1 MVNRTTAGI
10 FGLSALALTAGCGK
24 LRDAEVPHRIHV
36 PRIDVVLEAGEGSE
50 SARVEEVWV
59 YTPTDVLGA
68 FPLPADIP
76 VLAGEE
82 GSPVELTFSAGI
94 RANGIAATR
103 KPYPPYEVIRQVVD
117 LTPGGSDT
125 LAFEVGYADGFEV
138 LFVEDFETANRFAE
152 SSTSTSEVIRTT
164 AADQVFEGMGSGRAE
179 LHASAAVVWAQTN
192 EQQYPLNPT
201 GSCWLEFDY
210 ACTQNFAIGLN
221 PQNLIQ
227 DNPTPILVL
236 NDSDGEWKKIYLD
249 LGPVVRSE
257 TSAAWFEVTLEAV
270 WDGSADTTYF
280 AVDNLKIVQAE

>member
-1 MVNRTTAGI
+1 MNQIQA
-10 FGLSALALTAGCGK
+10 ALLVGTVLAAGCGK

-36 PRIDVVLEAGEGSE
+36 PEWAVVLEDGEGSA

-76 VLAGEE
+76 VLAGETGE
-82 GSPVELTFSAGI
+82 VVELTFSAGI

-103 KPYPPYEVIRQVVD
+103 KPYPPYAAVPVELA
-117 LTPGGSDT
+117 LTEGGFDT
-125 LAFEVGYADGFEV
+125 LSFEAGYADGFEV

-152 SSTSTSEVIRTT
+152 SVTSTAEVVRTT
-164 AADQVFEGMGSGRAE
+164 ADGQVFEGVGSGRAE
-179 LHASAAVVWAQTN
+179 LSASAATVWAQTN
-192 EQQYPLNPT
+192 EQQYPLNPN
-201 GSCWLEFDY
+201 GPCWLEFDY
-210 ACTQNFAIGLN
+210 ACTQSFAIGLN

-236 NDSDGEWKKIYLD
+236 NSSDGAWKKIYLD

-270 WDGSADTTYF
+270 WDGSAETTWF